1 MLILDKRDLQK
12 TIRIENQEI
21 EIRTDFRTWI
31 QFSCIVSDK
40 YIDENYKIPMLFDL
54 VIPNYELYM
63 ENVDSLELLKGI
75 LDFYKCNKPDK
86 PEKKPNKKVG
96 FLFDYD
102 MDLIFAAFMQQ
113 YGINLLRNNMH
124 WWEFKALLNGLNDD
138 TKFVQVVG
146 YRTADLSKIKDKKER
161 ARMKELQDYYAIQE
175 QGDPFQRTQEEIEAE
190 LFESLGIPKE

>member
-1 MLILDKRDLQK
+1 
-12 TIRIENQEI
+12 
-21 EIRTDFRTWI
+21 
-31 QFSCIVSDK
+31 
-40 YIDENYKIPMLFDL
+40 MLFDL
-54 VIPNYELYM
+54 VIPNYELYI

-102 MDLIFAAFMQQ
+102 MDLIFAAF
-113 YGINLLRNNMH
+113 NMH

>member
-12 TIRIENQEI
+12 TIRIENQEV
-21 EIRTDFRTWI
+21 EIKTDFRTWI

-63 ENVDSLELLKGI
+63 KSIDSLELLKGI
-75 LDFYKCNKPDK
+75 LDFYKCLVGSEMCIRDRDK

-113 YGINLLRNNMH
+113 YGINLLRTNMH

-146 YRTADLSKIKDKKER
+146 YLSLIH
-161 ARMKELQDYYAIQE
+161 I
-175 QGDPFQRTQEEIEAE
+175 
-190 LFESLGIPKE
+190 

>member
-1 MLILDKRDLQK
+1 
-12 TIRIENQEI
+12 
-21 EIRTDFRTWI
+21 
-31 QFSCIVSDK
+31 
-40 YIDENYKIPMLFDL
+40 MLFDL

-63 ENVDSLELLKGI
+63 ESVDSLELLKRI

-113 YGINLLRNNMH
+113 YGINLLRTNMH

-190 LFESLGIPKE
+190 LFDSLGIPKE

>member
-1 MLILDKRDLQK
+1 
-12 TIRIENQEI
+12 
-21 EIRTDFRTWI
+21 
-31 QFSCIVSDK
+31 
-40 YIDENYKIPMLFDL
+40 MLFDL

-63 ENVDSLELLKGI
+63 ESINSLELLKGI
-75 LDFYKCNKPDK
+75 LNFYKCNKPDK

-113 YGINLLRNNMH
+113 YGINLLRTNMH